1 MSFSRKRSLRI
12 LKKRIENK
20 TKFNITSSKITI
32 MLKIIILIMIIGGIG
47 ISINSAYSQEINLS
61 TFQESA
67 QIFID
72 NKISQETMTSI
83 TLLSSNIQEI
93 KIPTEFEQ
101 KIREDKRIQ
110 AIVITNENNCVLGV
124 VDQSCILI
132 NIERNPE
139 DKGIIAIQDN
149 SKITGNSYIDDI
161 NQIFDTNAEF
171 FQVFIH
177 TAAETNQVLDTSG
190 IISGTGTIS
199 VVYTMPME
207 DTYSMYEKMSSMLIS
222 KQIRESGGFYNIA
235 RNLSTEEN
243 AKMSFSIIPTESKTL
258 SQLRVSVSNPT
269 ENMMEKSETNVEIN
283 PMEFF
288 KIKDLDRSEYFSTGN
303 YPLNSIFQII
313 ILSDEEKTISNVG
326 GNTIPTVT
334 LDGIEMPTEITKNG
348 WIFDPKN
355 GTQIQGKYIFGE
367 KQSINENELK
377 FSLSEKNMQINEME
391 LDESIIV
398 VGIITIISIGAAIF
412 YLKGYKK

>member
-1 MSFSRKRSLRI
+1 
-12 LKKRIENK
+12 
-20 TKFNITSSKITI
+20 
-32 MLKIIILIMIIGGIG
+32 MLKIIMMIMCVGVIA
-47 ISINSAYSQEINLS
+47 ISTNSAYSQEINLA

-67 QIFID
+67 QLFID
-72 NKISQETMTSI
+72 NKISQETITSI

-93 KIPTEFEQ
+93 KIPMEFEQ
-101 KIREDKRIQ
+101 KIRDDKRIQ
-110 AIVITNENNCVLGV
+110 AIVVTNENNCVLGV

-132 NIERNPE
+132 NIERNEE

-288 KIKDLDRSEYFSTGN
+288 KIKDLDSSEYFSTGN

-377 FSLSEKNMQINEME
+377 FSLSEKNMQTNEIK
-391 LDESIIV
+391 LDELII

-412 YLKGYKK
+412 YLKGYKKQSY

>member
-1 MSFSRKRSLRI
+1 
-12 LKKRIENK
+12 
-20 TKFNITSSKITI
+20 
-32 MLKIIILIMIIGGIG
+32 MLKIIMLIMCVGIIG
-47 ISINSAYSQEINLS
+47 ISTNSAYSQEFDLS

-67 QIFID
+67 QVLID
-72 NKISQETMTSI
+72 NRISQETITSI

-93 KIPTEFEQ
+93 EIPMEFEQ
-101 KIREDKRIQ
+101 KIRGDKRIQ
-110 AIVITNENNCVLGV
+110 AIVVTNENNCVLGV

-139 DKGIIAIQDN
+139 DKGIRAIQDN
-149 SKITGNSYIDDI
+149 SRITGDSYIDEI
-161 NQIFDTNAEF
+161 NQILDTNAEF

-177 TAAETNQVLDTSG
+177 TAAETNQLLDTSG

-199 VVYTMPME
+199 AVYTMPME
-207 DTYSMYEKMSSMLIS
+207 DTHSMYEKISSMLIS

-243 AKMSFSIIPTESKTL
+243 AKMSFTIIPTESKTL
-258 SQLRVSVSNPT
+258 LQLRASVNEPI
-269 ENMMEKSETNVEIN
+269 ENISKKPETQIN
-283 PMEFF
+283 PLEFF
-288 KIKDLDRSEYFSTGN
+288 KIKNLDRSEYFSTGN
-303 YPLNSIFQII
+303 YPLNSLFQII
-313 ILSDEEKTISNVG
+313 ILSNEDKTVSNVK
-326 GNTIPTVT
+326 GNIIPTIAI
-334 LDGIEMPTEITKNG
+334 DGIEIPTEVTKNG
-348 WIFDPKN
+348 WVFDPKN

-367 KQSINENELK
+367 KTSIDENELK
-377 FSLSEKNMQINEME
+377 FSLSEKNMQTNEIE